1 MIFDSI
7 YDDGERRLSPRE
19 QETAN
24 FAVRGAMVPNH
35 SGRPKPRSL

>member
-24 FAVRGAMVPNH
+24 FAVRGAMVC
-35 SGRPKPRSL
+35 SIRRPRVWTL